1 MQEILLITLLL
12 IINLNKLDVL
22 NVQQFKRESKMNNN
36 LKNLIPISTLLTLA
50 ICIVILKNMIV
61 ELNDYQGLKDIF
73 KFMIVQFILTFN
85 IYLTIKLNM
94 KGK

>member
-1 MQEILLITLLL
+1 
-12 IINLNKLDVL
+12 
-22 NVQQFKRESKMNNN
+22 MNNN
-36 LKNLIPISTLLTLA
+36 LKNLIPLSIIVTIS

>member
-1 MQEILLITLLL
+1 
-12 IINLNKLDVL
+12 
-22 NVQQFKRESKMNNN
+22 MNNN

-73 KFMIVQFILTFN
+73 KFMIVQFVLTFN
-85 IYLTIKLNM
+85 IYIIIKLNM

>member
-1 MQEILLITLLL
+1 
-12 IINLNKLDVL
+12 
-22 NVQQFKRESKMNNN
+22 MNSN
-36 LKNLIPISTLLTLA
+36 LKNLIPLSIIVTIS

-61 ELNDYQGLKDIF
+61 ELNDYHGLKDIF

-94 KGK
+94 KGN